1 MISNA
6 KDKSWGFYTDF
17 LDRGG
22 FIQVGI
28 TGDRWL
34 RIKDYGMLKK
44 YYEANCLFRIPL
56 IKEEPKIRDVC
67 FNEDLSDEEKQQL
80 NDLR

>member
-1 MISNA
+1 MIFNA

-22 FIQVGI
+22 FIQVGV
-28 TGDRWL
+28 TGGRWL
-34 RIKDYGMLKK
+34 RIKDYGILKK
-44 YYEANCLFRIPL
+44 YYETNCLFRIPL
-56 IKEEPKIRDVC
+56 NSEQPIICDVS
-67 FNEDLSDEEKQQL
+67 FDEDLSDKEKQQL